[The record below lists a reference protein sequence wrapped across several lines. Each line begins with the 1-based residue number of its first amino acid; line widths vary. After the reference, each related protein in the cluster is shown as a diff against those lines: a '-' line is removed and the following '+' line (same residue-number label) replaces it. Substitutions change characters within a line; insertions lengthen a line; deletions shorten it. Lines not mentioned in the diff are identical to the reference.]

1 MVTQISSDNFR
12 LIPPNCMVGQA
23 CVLRQSRIFF
33 FFYKRRPPYDALSNV
48 YQTDDWSVE
57 ILVITVTGRNRINSV
72 GMLFFRDRILRFSK
86 NIPSSLK
93 RYLSNLNVFV
103 IQNSLGGFR
112 NALNV
117 RNNSKTSRWFL
128 LIGSFTG
135 CSCNRRYHQRLCLE
149 AQHINSAHALLNRED
164 GSLLPDAYLHLVRIK
179 GSQLESI

>member
-1 MVTQISSDNFR
+1 MIILDLSHPTVWLVRHACSDKAEF
-12 LIPPNCMVGQA
+12 
-23 CVLRQSRIFF
+23 SFF
-33 FFYKRRPPYDALSNV
+33 FTKEDRLMMLFQTCTKLMIGLS
-48 YQTDDWSVE
+48 E

-72 GMLFFRDRILRFSK
+72 GMLFFRDRILKFSK

-149 AQHINSAHALLNRED
+149 A
-164 GSLLPDAYLHLVRIK
+164 
-179 GSQLESI
+179 